1 MRKMSLRTAL
11 RLCSTRF
18 SPREALNRSMAEPV
32 VALVVAAGSGSRLG
46 AGLPKALVELGGVS
60 LVRRSVSAMIEGG
73 AKKVVVTIP
82 SGTEAEFAA
91 ALSGLPGVSCVVGG
105 PQRQDSVRLGLKAL
119 ARMCPASSVVLVH
132 DAARP
137 LVPPSVVRRVASAV
151 LEGAVAVIPVVPVHD
166 TIREVGETD
175 SQVVDRDR
183 LRAVQTPQGFRLG
196 ALLAAHEEAAA
207 QGLAATDDAAVM
219 EVLGN
224 KVELVLGH
232 HDALKI
238 TEPLDLALAQ
248 GVLSGRQMS

>member
-105 PQRQDSVRLGLKAL
+105 PQRQDPVRLGLKAL
-119 ARMCPASSVVLVH
+119 ARMCPASQRGLGRMMPPVRWCRRAWS
-132 DAARP
+132 AAWP
-137 LVPPSVVRRVASAV
+137 VRSW
-151 LEGAVAVIPVVPVHD
+151 
-166 TIREVGETD
+166 RE
-175 SQVVDRDR
+175 
-183 LRAVQTPQGFRLG
+183 PW
-196 ALLAAHEEAAA
+196 
-207 QGLAATDDAAVM
+207 
-219 EVLGN
+219 
-224 KVELVLGH
+224 
-232 HDALKI
+232 
-238 TEPLDLALAQ
+238 P
-248 GVLSGRQMS
+248 

>member
-1 MRKMSLRTAL
+1 
-11 RLCSTRF
+11 
-18 SPREALNRSMAEPV
+18 MAEPV

-238 TEPLDLALAQ
+238 TEPLDLALAP

>member
-1 MRKMSLRTAL
+1 M
-11 RLCSTRF
+11 
-18 SPREALNRSMAEPV
+18 
-32 VALVVAAGSGSRLG
+32 
-46 AGLPKALVELGGVS
+46 
-60 LVRRSVSAMIEGG
+60 
-73 AKKVVVTIP
+73 
-82 SGTEAEFAA
+82 
-91 ALSGLPGVSCVVGG
+91 
-105 PQRQDSVRLGLKAL
+105 
-119 ARMCPASSVVLVH
+119 
-132 DAARP
+132 
-137 LVPPSVVRRVASAV
+137 VRRVASAV

-248 GVLSGRQMS
+248 GVLSGRQTS